1 LLNGLHLLPVIAD
14 SCWGDSNATVT
25 AWVLEQGVSRTR
37 APPGFAQFVGECGNS
52 SMLVRLSRSVLHRMT
67 EMILPWLNAPTR
79 FSELFL
85 DRYCLLL
92 CTHVT
97 KAYGSSTV
105 RIKVYRGS
113 LAPWQNRPVMELLA
127 ECLDGSLRLRTP
139 AEECE
144 LSISHFARSFR
155 RTFKRSAHQYL
166 ILKRIEKAKR
176 CFDLDVRPFRA
187 VLQAGLSDQAAFS
200 RTFKAVVGTSPRQW
214 RREACHRD
222 CQLSCRPSGAILCR
236 RVVLKI
242 QETAL
247 HGNCDRMSAVV
258 CIELGKNAF
267 EVILDGVLRNVEIRC
282 DDLVRAAVRNSAEG
296 CDLSR
301 SHQVVSGVLGDHVGN
316 FAGNSFSAAMNQP
329 NCFHQLSPKQILQQ
343 VSDGS
348 SLESLE
354 GLHIARR
361 GREDDDSRLRKFPPN
376 RRDRCEAVHLTFRSA
391 VGDGRVAPVFD
402 SQVFRAGSF

>member
-1 LLNGLHLLPVIAD
+1 MLGRFERYGYGLGFGAGACRELVPLRVLRNLWANVETLQCSYGSAD
-14 SCWGDSNATVT
+14 
-25 AWVLEQGVSRTR
+25 
-37 APPGFAQFVGECGNS
+37 P
-52 SMLVRLSRSVLHRMT
+52 VLHRMT

-105 RIKVYRGS
+105 RIKVYRSS
-113 LAPWQNRPVMELLA
+113 LAPWQSRRVMELLA

-166 ILKRIEKAKR
+166 TLKRIQKAKR

-236 RVVLKI
+236 RVVLNYGAEGFEPI
-242 QETAL
+242 RL
-247 HGNCDRMSAVV
+247 IHGGWEARKVPVDAVV
-258 CIELGKNAF
+258 FSLDFPFYRTYQELAF
-267 EVILDGVLRNVEIRC
+267 RVC
-282 DDLVRAAVRNSAEG
+282 DHHGFAE
-296 CDLSR
+296 
-301 SHQVVSGVLGDHVGN
+301 
-316 FAGNSFSAAMNQP
+316 
-329 NCFHQLSPKQILQQ
+329 
-343 VSDGS
+343 
-348 SLESLE
+348 
-354 GLHIARR
+354 
-361 GREDDDSRLRKFPPN
+361 
-376 RRDRCEAVHLTFRSA
+376 
-391 VGDGRVAPVFD
+391 
-402 SQVFRAGSF
+402 